1 MSSLLHSIFGSF
13 GPSQDVSSPYHW
25 IAQRQGLRTHA
36 GLWVDEAQ
44 AMKLSAVTACVQIL
58 SRLLAQLPIAV
69 YQRTGPGQSEIAREH
84 PLDWIISQ
92 DPNELMSS
100 YIWRETTQQHAVLWG
115 NGYNQIVRDGFGRPR
130 ELWPLLPDR
139 TFPRIKN
146 DTGRLEYETRT
157 RDGQM
162 LSLPWEDVLHIVG
175 LGFDGLVGYS
185 VIANARQ
192 SFGLG
197 LAAEEFGAKF
207 FGQGAKSGGFLQ
219 YPGQLT
225 DKRQQNIEKSFQKEA
240 AGLEHA
246 HEVRVLEEGMKW
258 VPTTIPPDDAQFLQ
272 TRQFQVEDACRWFGV
287 PLFMVQAHSKDTS
300 WGSGVEQQM
309 IGFLVVHQDSWL
321 KRWEQELERKLLS
334 PTERRQFFIKFN
346 VEGLLRADSKTKAEF
361 LRTLVHGS
369 MMTPDEGR
377 AKLDLPPDPS
387 GNGGRLLLAK
397 NIGFLDDP
405 QDTNGTFGERSTDM
419 QLGEDMQP

>member
-1 MSSLLHSIFGSF
+1 MGLLHRVFGSF

-25 IAQRQGLRTHA
+25 IAEREGGRRTHS
-36 GLWVDEAQ
+36 GLWVNEAQ

-69 YQRTGPGQSEIAREH
+69 HERTGPGKSEIARDH

-92 DPNELMSS
+92 DPNEWMSS
-100 YIWRETTQQHAVLWG
+100 YIWRETLQQHAVLWG
-115 NGYNQIVRDGFGRPR
+115 NGYSQIVRDGFGRPR

-139 TFPRIKN
+139 TFPRIKPEN
-146 DTGRLEYETRT
+146 GRLEYETHTRT
-157 RDGQM
+157 GQP
-162 LSLPWEDVLHIVG
+162 LTLPWEDVLHVAG

-197 LAAEEFGAKF
+197 LAAEEFGSRF
-207 FGQGAKSGGFLQ
+207 FGSGAKSGGFLQ
-219 YPGQLT
+219 YPGKVG
-225 DKRQQNIEKSFQKEA
+225 DKRQQNIEASFQKEH

-272 TRQFQVEDACRWFGV
+272 TRQFQVEDAARWFGV
-287 PLFMVQAHSKDTS
+287 PLFMIQAHSKDTS

-309 IGFLVVHQDSWL
+309 IGFLVVHQDSWF
-321 KRWEQELERKLLS
+321 KRWEQEMERKLLS
-334 PTERRQFFIKFN
+334 PEERRRFFIKFN
-346 VEGLLRADSKTKAEF
+346 VEGLLRADSKSKAEF

-369 MMTPDEGR
+369 MMKPNEAR
-377 AKLDLPPDPS
+377 AKLDLPPDENE
-387 GNGGRLLLAK
+387 NGDRLLLAK

-405 QDTNGTFGERSTDM
+405 QDAAGTFGERSTDNEPM
-419 QLGEDMQP
+419 EDN